1 MKKAMK
7 PDTMTIAMVMND
19 NHEKQLNNLFSWLSK
34 VTPITMILNSGFMND
49 NYDGQRRA
57 RQNKSQRSSG
67 TRTTKDEQIHQELLR
82 HKKMNLRIIICLEKR
97 KKLKK

>member
-7 PDTMTIAMVMND
+7 QDTMTIAMVMND

-57 RQNKSQRSSG
+57 RQNKSQRSSFG

-82 HKKMNLRIIICLEKR
+82 HKKNESKNYYMS
-97 KKLKK
+97 